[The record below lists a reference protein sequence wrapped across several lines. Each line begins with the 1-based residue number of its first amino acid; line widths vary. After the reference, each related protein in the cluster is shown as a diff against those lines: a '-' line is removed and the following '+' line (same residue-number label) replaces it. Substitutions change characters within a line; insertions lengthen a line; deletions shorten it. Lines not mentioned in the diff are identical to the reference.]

1 WLRGRTG
8 KDALRWKGG
17 RTLKCGYVMVHM
29 SDHPR
34 ADLNGYVREH
44 VLIAEAALGK
54 SLPPGAEVHH
64 VNLVTSANGNNNLVI
79 CQDSAYHHLLHAR
92 LRALRG
98 CGNPALRTCKYCH
111 AWDDPRNLYGEGQN
125 QYHPACKNNRQRDRY
140 AAREG

>member
-1 WLRGRTG
+1 MMETSRANAKLCECGCGQPTPLSQTTDKNRGYIKGEPVRFRKGHWLRGRTG

-54 SLPPGAEVHH
+54 SLPP
-64 VNLVTSANGNNNLVI
+64 
-79 CQDSAYHHLLHAR
+79 
-92 LRALRG
+92 
-98 CGNPALRTCKYCH
+98 
-111 AWDDPRNLYGEGQN
+111 
-125 QYHPACKNNRQRDRY
+125 
-140 AAREG
+140 